1 VIITSSGTG
10 AAADAVTP
18 LQAAFDRET
27 CAALAGPEAFG
38 EGVRL
43 ALLGRVESLRIR
55 PASAS
60 GVAEDDGLH
69 EVLLAAADD
78 GPRHR
83 CSCDDGAAGGFCRHA
98 VALALTATGLVEPD
112 EDDDEDDEGGE
123 GGEGTEDHGGGAA
136 ERDRVRAAIGVF
148 LTRLPRADLVELIL
162 DLADDNDPLAED
174 LWEAT
179 VRWHH
184 GQSGS

>member
-1 VIITSSGTG
+1 MIITTSGAG

-27 CAALAGPEAFG
+27 CAELAGADAFG

-55 PASAS
+55 PTSAS
-60 GVAEDDGLH
+60 GVADDDGLH
-69 EVLLAAADD
+69 EVLIEVGDD
-78 GPRHR
+78 GPRYR
-83 CSCDDGAAGGFCRHA
+83 CTCGEGAADGFCRHA

-112 EDDDEDDEGGE
+112 EDDDEDDEEEGE
-123 GGEGTEDHGGGAA
+123 GAEDHRDGAA
-136 ERDRVRAAIGVF
+136 ERDRVRAAVGVF
-148 LTRLPRADLVELIL
+148 LTRLPRADLVELLL
-162 DLADDNDPLAED
+162 DLADDNEPLAED

-179 VRWHH
+179 VRWHRN
-184 GQSGS
+184 QTTT